1 MKIYEI
7 GTGYTPIPAKMGAAT
22 EIVVEELAKSFQKKG
37 KDVTILD
44 IKADDRL
51 RNNLPII
58 EVNVPDKFTS
68 TDVQLGIMHKLK
80 RVVYS
85 ISLAQ
90 SLKKIIK
97 RSNEKIVLHFHNQYN
112 MFFFLK
118 LAPEKIRRK
127 CFIAY
132 TNHSYIWH
140 GDWKEIE
147 QIVQKRYFQ
156 EIYSMKHADKIY
168 VLNEIT
174 RNTLVEHLDISKEK
188 IVMIDN
194 GVNTDIYSPLSLNE
208 KEKVKK
214 DLGLE
219 GKKIYIQ
226 IGSVCERK
234 NQLGAIKLLLPV
246 LKEDSNK
253 MFVYAGGI
261 ISEEYQEEINK
272 FAKENGIEKQIKYLG
287 ELAPGSGLNKCYN
300 IADAMV
306 FPSTSEG
313 FSLVIIEAMS
323 AGVPVIINSNLQ
335 FKLSDA
341 CLKFSDEPNFLELFK
356 NNILDDEKRKINSEM
371 ARRNVVESYSWDKVA
386 QDYYETWNVE
396 SI

>member
-22 EIVVEELAKSFQKKG
+22 EIVVEELTKSFQKKG
-37 KDVTILD
+37 EDVTILD

-51 RNNLPII
+51 SNKLPII
-58 EVNVPDKFTS
+58 EVSVPNKFTS

-90 SLKKIIK
+90 SLKKILK
-97 RSNEKIVLHFHNQYN
+97 RSNEKVVLHFHNQYN

-118 LAPEKIRRK
+118 LTSEKLRRK

-147 QIVQKRYFQ
+147 QTVQKRYFQ
-156 EIYSMKHADKIY
+156 EIYSMRHADKIY

-174 RNTLVEHLDISKEK
+174 RNTLVEHLDISEEK

-219 GKKIYIQ
+219 GKKVYIQ

-234 NQLGAIKLLLPV
+234 NQLGSIKLLLPI

-261 ISEEYQEEINK
+261 ISEEYQEEISK

-323 AGVPVIINSNLQ
+323 AGVPVVINSNLQ

-341 CLKFSDEPNFLELFK
+341 CLKFSDEQNFLELFK
-356 NNILDDEKRKINSEM
+356 NNILDDEKQKINSEM